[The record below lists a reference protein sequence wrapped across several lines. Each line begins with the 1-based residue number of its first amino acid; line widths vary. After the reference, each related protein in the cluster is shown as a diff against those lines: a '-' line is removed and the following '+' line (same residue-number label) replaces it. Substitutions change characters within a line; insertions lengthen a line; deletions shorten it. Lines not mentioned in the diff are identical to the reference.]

1 MELHMVWTPQSLAEA
16 LQHSPGLNID
26 IKNDDQALIIK
37 MNDFGD
43 LMLNILFTSRQIII
57 ETVICP
63 VNSIQYQDKFNVF
76 ILRNQKL
83 LPLSSVGIS
92 RVQQEEYYVAFGA
105 LSLNSSLADV
115 ILEMTTLADNALDL
129 AEITEEYTHE

>member
-1 MELHMVWTPQSLAEA
+1 MVWTPQSLAEA

-105 LSLNSSLADV
+105 LSLYSSLADV